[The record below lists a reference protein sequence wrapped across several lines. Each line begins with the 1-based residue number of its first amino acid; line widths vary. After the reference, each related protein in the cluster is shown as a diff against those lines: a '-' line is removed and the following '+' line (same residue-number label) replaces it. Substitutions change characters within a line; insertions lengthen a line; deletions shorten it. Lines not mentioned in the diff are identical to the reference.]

1 MTTAPTLQARIRATT
16 FEAEGVL
23 GLELVPLPPARALPA
38 FAAGAHID
46 LHLTTPDGPLVRS
59 YSLLND
65 PGETHRYCI
74 GVHRDP
80 RSRGGSRHVH
90 EVLRPGQVLTL
101 SAPRNH
107 FPLDERAPFNVF
119 IAGGIGITPLLG
131 MIERSRA
138 LGIPW
143 RLHYSARTRPHAAF
157 LDRLAAWDRQGGGQ
171 VLLNFDREPGGK
183 MLDLRRLVAD
193 LPDGAHVYCCGPRPM
208 LEAFEQAT
216 AGLPPGR
223 VHREYFAAKGSPGT
237 GGGYSVA
244 LARSRR
250 TLAVPEGKSLL
261 DCLIEMQI
269 EPPFSCREGV
279 CGTCE
284 VRVLDGTPDHRDL
297 VLSDAE
303 RAANDRM
310 MVCCSGARSPMLVLD
325 L

>member
-1 MTTAPTLQARIRATT
+1 MSTASTLELRVRAIT

-23 GLELVPLPPARALPA
+23 GCELTPLDAIAALPA
-38 FAAGAHID
+38 FTAGAHID
-46 LHLTTPDGPLVRS
+46 LHLPGALVRS

-65 PGETHRYCI
+65 PRETHRYCI
-74 GVHRDP
+74 GVHRSP

-90 EVLRPGQVLTL
+90 EALRPGQVLAV

-131 MIERSRA
+131 MIARSQA

-143 RLHYSARTRPHAAF
+143 RLHYTARTRPHAAF
-157 LDRLAAWDRQGGGQ
+157 LDRLAAWDGQPGAQ
-171 VLLNFDREPGGK
+171 VLLNFDQEPGGQ
-183 MLDLRRLVAD
+183 MLNLRRIVD
-193 LPDGAHVYCCGPRPM
+193 ELPDGAHVYCCGPTPM
-208 LEAFEQAT
+208 LEAYEHAT
-216 AGLPPGR
+216 AGLPRGR
-223 VHREYFAAKGSPGT
+223 VHREYFAAKEAAAT
-237 GGGYSVA
+237 EGGFTVE

-250 TLAVPEGKSLL
+250 TLAVPAGKTIL
-261 DCLIEMQI
+261 DCLIEAQI

-284 VRVLDGTPDHRDL
+284 VRVLEGTPEHRDL

-310 MVCCSGARSPMLVLD
+310 MVCCSGARSSRLVLD

>member
-1 MTTAPTLQARIRATT
+1 MT

-23 GLELVPLPPARALPA
+23 GLELVPLAPARALPA

-46 LHLTTPDGPLVRS
+46 LHLATPGGPLVRS

-65 PGETHRYCI
+65 PVETHRYCI
-74 GVHRDP
+74 GVNRDP

-90 EVLRPGQVLTL
+90 EALRPGQVLTV

-143 RLHYSARTRPHAAF
+143 RLHYSARTRRHAGF
-157 LDRLAAWDRQGGGQ
+157 LDRLADGLAGGE
-171 VLLNFDREPGGK
+171 VRLNFDQEPGGR
-183 MLDLRRLVAD
+183 MLDLPRIMAE
-193 LPDGAHVYCCGPRPM
+193 LPEGAHVYCCGPRPM
-208 LEAFEQAT
+208 LEAYERAT
-216 AGLPPGR
+216 AGLPPAR
-223 VHREYFAAKGSPGT
+223 VHREYFAAKEAAAT
-237 GGGYSVA
+237 GGGFTVE

-250 TLAVPEGKSLL
+250 TLTVPEGKTLL

-310 MVCCSGARSPMLVLD
+310 MVCCSGARSHKLVLD

>member
-46 LHLTTPDGPLVRS
+46 LHLATPGGPLVRS

-65 PGETHRYCI
+65 PVETHRYCI
-74 GVHRDP
+74 GVNRDA

-90 EVLRPGQVLTL
+90 EALRPGQVLTL

-143 RLHYSARTRPHAAF
+143 RLHYSARTRQHAGF
-157 LDRLAAWDRQGGGQ
+157 LDRLDVLAGGE
-171 VLLNFDREPGGK
+171 VRLNFDQEPGGQ
-183 MLDLRRLVAD
+183 MLDLRRLVAE
-193 LPDGAHVYCCGPRPM
+193 LPEGAHVYCCGPLPM
-208 LEAFEQAT
+208 LEAYEQAT
-216 AGLPPGR
+216 AGLPPER
-223 VHREYFAAKGSPGT
+223 VHREHFAAREAAAT
-237 GGGYSVA
+237 GGGYTVE

-250 TLAVPEGKSLL
+250 TLSVPEGKTLL
-261 DCLIEMQI
+261 DCLIELQI

-310 MVCCSGARSPMLVLD
+310 MVCCSGARSPGLVLD